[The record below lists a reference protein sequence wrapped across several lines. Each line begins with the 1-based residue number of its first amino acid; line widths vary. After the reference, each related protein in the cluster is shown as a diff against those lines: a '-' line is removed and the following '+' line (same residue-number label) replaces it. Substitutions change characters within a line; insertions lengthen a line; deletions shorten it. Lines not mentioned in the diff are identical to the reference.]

1 MSIVQLK
8 PIHVGQV
15 KLNLKNHSPENILNN
30 TNFCYFLFVICYLLF
45 VISYL
50 LFVISYLL
58 FLICYLLF
66 FKKKAKN
73 PLFYF
78 S

>member
-1 MSIVQLK
+1 MSIVQIK
-8 PIHVGQV
+8 PLHVGQV

-30 TNFCYFLFVICYLLF
+30 TNFCYLLF
-45 VISYL
+45 VI
-50 LFVISYLL
+50 FQ
-58 FLICYLLF
+58 
-66 FKKKAKN
+66 KKAKN